1 MTTGEVHTPQLAELG
16 GLLEESVLLSQQT
29 KIVLREYI
37 KTAWDKEA
45 LLELHQILSE
55 QKAFIV
61 SYLKEGLHS
70 NSLKSDTSM
79 LMHEMR
85 IEYQKKLQTEEDKL
99 RHFEILAMMKIFE
112 TSFPL

>member
-1 MTTGEVHTPQLAELG
+1 MTTGEVHTPKLSELS

-85 IEYQKKLQTEEDKL
+85 IEYQKKLRTEEDKL
-99 RHFEILAMMKIFE
+99 HHFEILAMVKIFE
-112 TSFPL
+112 TGFPL